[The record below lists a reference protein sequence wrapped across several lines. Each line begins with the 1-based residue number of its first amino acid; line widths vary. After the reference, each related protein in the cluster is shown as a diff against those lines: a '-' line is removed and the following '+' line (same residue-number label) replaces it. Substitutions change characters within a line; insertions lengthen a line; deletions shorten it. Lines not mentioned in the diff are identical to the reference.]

1 MSAMRR
7 SGVAGF
13 TLITGL
19 VLTYAYRWI
28 LDDAFIY
35 LRYADNL
42 IAGAGLVFNRGEFV
56 EGYTSP
62 LWMVLVVASRWT
74 GLSFWPLMVGGGL
87 LSLGLFWLT
96 LCRVNRA
103 LTPINY
109 SGPWLHMP
117 AVFLCLNYAVLSQ
130 FASGMETGLVQVCA
144 AAFVLLILVPS
155 SRLAQVIVAL
165 APLVRP
171 ELSLAWLVA
180 VVWCAWRDRRALFI
194 LLGLGGL
201 LGGAWLLFRVWYYA
215 ELLPN
220 TFYLKDGAHWARGW
234 RYLWDTVG
242 AYHIHVWVL
251 VGGFGL
257 FVLVR
262 KHGVKIR
269 LLERSVAL
277 GVAAV
282 ITLYV
287 VRVGGDFLHYRYL
300 AFPVTVVFACLG
312 GIAEP
317 LVYQH
322 FRGGWGRG
330 FTCVL
335 LVGLSTL
342 VAFPHNLLPAHPLT
356 LDRWSKSLSDGLS
369 SYRANNIEDSMG
381 HRSIAELSPEV
392 WDHPARPVRRRYRRA
407 VVDGWCAT
415 SYRLMNVYIV
425 HRFGLTDAVLSR
437 VKVKASAHAGHKKI
451 KAYANDLLQ
460 ARFSHAEPVRLGRF
474 VRVLRGSRMVR
485 LVDLIDEDSPDWLV
499 ENRDAIAHIEAQAH
513 NQHDLWENIGLASR
527 SVRFTSAPSR
537 NGALLPLLDS
547 AVSNNERAERQRSAG
562 LLAVE

>member
-1 MSAMRR
+1 MDRLRR
-7 SGVAGF
+7 SSSAAVA
-13 TLITGL
+13 LIAGL

-62 LWMVLVVASRWT
+62 LWMVLVVAARWT
-74 GLSFWPLMVGGGL
+74 GLHFWPIMVGSGL
-87 LSLGLFWLT
+87 LSFCIFWWTLG
-96 LCRVNRA
+96 RVNEA
-103 LTPINY
+103 FTPADY
-109 SGPWLHMP
+109 RGPWLRLP
-117 AVFLCLNYAVLSQ
+117 TILLCLNYAVLSQ

-144 AAFVLLILVPS
+144 ASFVWLILKPN
-155 SRLAQVIVAL
+155 SRFAQVVVVL

-201 LGGAWLLFRVWYYA
+201 LGGSWLVFRVWYYA
-215 ELLPN
+215 DFLPN
-220 TFYLKDGAHWARGW
+220 TFYLKDGVHWSRGW

-242 AYHIHVWVL
+242 AYHIHWWL
-251 VGGFGL
+251 LAGACGL
-257 FVLVR
+257 FVLGR
-262 KHGVKIR
+262 KPGANLR

-277 GVAAV
+277 GVAAI

-300 AFPVTVVFACLG
+300 AFPVTVLFACLG

-317 LVYQH
+317 LLY
-322 FRGGWGRG
+322 RRSCGGWGRG
-330 FTCVL
+330 LSCVFL
-335 LVGLSTL
+335 AGFITVL
-342 VAFPHNLLPAHPLT
+342 AYPRNLLPAHPLT

-369 SYRANNIEDSMG
+369 SYRANNIEDAMG
-381 HRSIAELSPEV
+381 HRSIADLSPEV

-437 VKVKASAHAGHKKI
+437 VKVNASAHAGHKKI

-460 ARFSHAEPVRLGRF
+460 ARFPAPAAARMGHF
-474 VRVLRGSRMVR
+474 VRVRRGSRMVN

-513 NQHDLWENIGLASR
+513 NQHDLWENIRLASR
-527 SVRFTSAPSR
+527 FVRFTAAPSR
-537 NGALLPLLDS
+537 NGALLPS
-547 AVSNNERAERQRSAG
+547 ADT
-562 LLAVE
+562 AVPDTE